1 MNYFGSKKHLLDHLK
16 SAGSDD
22 VTVIDVSGFDQ
33 SGVLDAER
41 HLAKID
47 PVVLLVPLIER
58 DRVPGIGDY
67 CNKVDHNIEL
77 AKSTFKNMKIVEV
90 PRCPQD
96 WSEDFNYA
104 LDYEVLCLATEL
116 DFIAMVS
123 PSTIAQIIGELDF
136 ADSTLSVRVEG
147 QLIRIEQ
154 ILEALSIGS
163 GKEIRIE
170 RTDPQTHLELITPFL
185 DENIARNVLQAHCI
199 ALDAG
204 FELSSARDSH
214 TYQSA
219 RKEPAVVEIL
229 RIVQSIAKEHSN
241 AQ

>member
-1 MNYFGSKKHLLDHLK
+1 MNYFGSKEHVLNHLK
-16 SAGSDD
+16 STGSDD

-33 SGVLDAER
+33 SAVLDAER
-41 HLAKID
+41 HLSKFD
-47 PVVLLVPLIER
+47 PVVLLVPPIER

-67 CNKVDHNIEL
+67 CNKVDNNIEL
-77 AKSTFKNMKIVEV
+77 AKSSFKNLKIAEI

-123 PSTIAQIIGELDF
+123 PSAIARIIGDLDF
-136 ADSTLSVRVEG
+136 ADSASSFRVEG
-147 QLIRIEQ
+147 ELIRIEQ

-185 DENIARNVLQAHCI
+185 DENIARNVVQAHCI
-199 ALDAG
+199 ALDVG
-204 FELSSARDSH
+204 FESSSARDSR

-229 RIVQSIAKEHSN
+229 RIVESIAKEHSN
-241 AQ
+241 A